1 MVREMPLIS
10 ISPIPIARR
19 VIKNRYRLIGSLCEN
34 CNSMFMPPRLICP
47 NCRRKGKMKEHEF
60 SGEGEIYSFTILN
73 TAPEG
78 FEYQKPYI
86 VGIIKLK
93 EGVLF
98 TSQIIGKVDNI
109 QIGKK
114 VRPVFRRFSVS
125 EDGFI
130 NYGLKFEICD
140 EEA

>member
-1 MVREMPLIS
+1 MS
-10 ISPIPIARR
+10 ISSASSIPVARR
-19 VIKNRYRLIGSLCEN
+19 IIKNRYRLIGSICEN
-34 CNSMFMPPRLICP
+34 CNTMFMPPRSICP
-47 NCRRKGKMKEHEF
+47 NCRRKGKMREYEF
-60 SGEGEIYSFTILN
+60 SGEGEIYSYTILN

-98 TSQIIGKVDNI
+98 TSQIIGKKDDVL
-109 QIGKK
+109 IGKK
-114 VRPVFRRFSVS
+114 VRAVFRRISVS

-130 NYGLKFEICD
+130 NYGIKFEIVD
-140 EEA
+140 ENSSYS

>member
-1 MVREMPLIS
+1 MPL
-10 ISPIPIARR
+10 SPTSAIPVARR
-19 VIKNRYRLIGSLCEN
+19 IIKNRYRLIGSLCEN
-34 CNSMFMPPRLICP
+34 CKSMFMPPRIICP
-47 NCRRKGKMKEHEF
+47 NCRRKGKMKDYEF

-98 TSQIIGKVDNI
+98 TSQIIGKPEEI
-109 QIGKK
+109 KIGKK

-130 NYGLKFEICD
+130 NYGLKFEVV
-140 EEA
+140 EE